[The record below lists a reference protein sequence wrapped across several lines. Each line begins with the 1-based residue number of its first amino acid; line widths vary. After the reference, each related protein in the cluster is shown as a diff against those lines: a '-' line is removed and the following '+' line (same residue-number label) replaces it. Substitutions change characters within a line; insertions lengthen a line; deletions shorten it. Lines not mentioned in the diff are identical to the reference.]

1 MGLTEVKI
9 TALGSEGQGIG
20 ALPSGKTCFVSGVF
34 PGEVCLCELENETS
48 KYAVL
53 NAVELLSESPDRI
66 SPFRPADEV
75 CGGLP
80 LAALSY
86 EAQLK
91 FKETRVRDCLTR
103 IGGLGDELLD
113 EVFKPIIGADDPFRY
128 RNHMQYAIRDGKAG
142 LLCAKSDK
150 LGDYDGKLIEYEIFG
165 LIKDVAC
172 ECFDRAPTRLFD
184 GLVLRGSQRTKQ
196 VLVEF
201 VSSIDAP
208 HEVTIRDAER
218 YFETAKLFDNI
229 CNTCEENGYVL
240 NGFLFRISP
249 NKASRRTRTGV
260 RTVYSGADNY
270 DEIFCGRTFRIKAG
284 SFFQVNTEQ
293 AEKLANKASEACSG
307 AKVIYDLY
315 CGCGTLGLAVK
326 QKGQKLLG
334 IEVVPEAI
342 ASAKINRSLALDGK
356 EAEECEFICKD
367 VLKAD
372 FAQLIKS
379 GKIPAPDCIIVDPP
393 RKGLDIGV
401 VKKIMELR
409 PPKICYISC
418 DPATLARDLK
428 MLSREYKI
436 EEVTPVDLF
445 PNASHV
451 ETVVH
456 LCRNGAVHHMKLDP
470 EPYEMI
476 KSGEKTIELRLYD
489 EKRRKI
495 RPGDEIVF
503 TNNATG
509 ETIRTQ
515 VIKLHCFSSFEEL
528 YRTLPLLKCGY
539 TKDDISL
546 ARPSDME
553 QYYSADDQAR
563 YGVVGIELLLQK

>member
-1 MGLTEVKI
+1 
-9 TALGSEGQGIG
+9 
-20 ALPSGKTCFVSGVF
+20 
-34 PGEVCLCELENETS
+34 
-48 KYAVL
+48 
-53 NAVELLSESPDRI
+53 
-66 SPFRPADEV
+66 
-75 CGGLP
+75 
-80 LAALSY
+80 
-86 EAQLK
+86 
-91 FKETRVRDCLTR
+91 
-103 IGGLGDELLD
+103 
-113 EVFKPIIGADDPFRY
+113 
-128 RNHMQYAIRDGKAG
+128 
-142 LLCAKSDK
+142 
-150 LGDYDGKLIEYEIFG
+150 
-165 LIKDVAC
+165 
-172 ECFDRAPTRLFD
+172 
-184 GLVLRGSQRTKQ
+184 
-196 VLVEF
+196 
-201 VSSIDAP
+201 
-208 HEVTIRDAER
+208 
-218 YFETAKLFDNI
+218 
-229 CNTCEENGYVL
+229 
-240 NGFLFRISP
+240 
-249 NKASRRTRTGV
+249 
-260 RTVYSGADNY
+260 
-270 DEIFCGRTFRIKAG
+270 
-284 SFFQVNTEQ
+284 
-293 AEKLANKASEACSG
+293 
-307 AKVIYDLY
+307 
-315 CGCGTLGLAVK
+315 
-326 QKGQKLLG
+326 
-334 IEVVPEAI
+334 
-342 ASAKINRSLALDGK
+342 LALDGQ
-356 EAEECEFICKD
+356 EVEECEFICKD

-401 VKKIMELR
+401 VKKVMELNA
-409 PPKICYISC
+409 PKICYISC

-553 QYYSADDQAR
+553 QYYSADDQTR